1 VAGNSRYHACR
12 MSARLDL
19 PDGLTHRSPVPD
31 DASGVYELYALCESI
46 VQGEPDVELDDIVA
60 DWRRPSF
67 DLAAD
72 AVLVL
77 DGDRIVAEGELFMGR
92 RAEVAVHPDARGRG
106 IGTALL
112 GWTQA
117 RARELGSSLV
127 GQTTNDEE
135 RSAHDLFRANGY
147 EPMWTSWILSYAI
160 GSPPEPPGLPEG
172 YAFRPFVLGT
182 DDREVYD
189 VVERAFSE
197 WPDRDPYPYEDW
209 RVRTVEMPGFDP
221 TAQVVIVRDGRIV
234 ATANTADPAQGT
246 EGWVHQL
253 AVEREHRGQGLGRA
267 LLQQTFVD
275 FHARGKSSVG
285 LNTDS
290 RTGALGLYEHVGMRV
305 TRSYTHHAKQL

>member
-1 VAGNSRYHACR
+1 
-12 MSARLDL
+12 MTARVDL
-19 PDGLTHRSPVPD
+19 PDGTTHRPPVLD
-31 DASGVYELYALCESI
+31 DAPGVYELYALCESLL
-46 VQGEPDVELDDIVA
+46 QGEPDVELDDIVA

-77 DGDRIVAEGELFMGR
+77 DGERIVAEGELFMGR
-92 RAEVAVHPDARGRG
+92 RAEVAVHPDVRGRG

-127 GQTTNDEE
+127 GQTTNDEDRAARE
-135 RSAHDLFRANGY
+135 LFHANGY
-147 EPMWTSWILSYAI
+147 QPMWTSWVLSYAI
-160 GSPPEPPGLPEG
+160 DARPEPPPLPRG
-172 YAFRPFVLGT
+172 YGFRPFRLGV

-221 TAQVVIVRDGRIV
+221 TAQVVIVHDERIV
-234 ATANTADPAQGT
+234 ATANTAEPAQGT

-253 AVEREHRGQGLGRA
+253 AVEREHRGRGLGRA
-267 LLQQTFVD
+267 LLQQTFVE

-285 LNTDS
+285 LSTDS

-305 TRSYTHHAKQL
+305 TRSYTHHAIEL

>member
-1 VAGNSRYHACR
+1 
-12 MSARLDL
+12 MPTLLDL
-19 PDGLTHRSPVPD
+19 PDGCTHRPPSPD
-31 DASGVYELYALCESI
+31 DASGVYELYALCESLF
-46 VQGEPDVELDDIVA
+46 QGEPDVEPDDIVA

-77 DGDRIVAEGELFMGR
+77 DDGRIVAEGEVFMGR

-112 GWTQA
+112 RWTQA
-117 RARELGSSLV
+117 RARELGSALV
-127 GQTTNDEE
+127 GQTTNDED
-135 RSAHDLFRANGY
+135 RAARNLFRASGY
-147 EPMWTSWILSYAI
+147 EPMWTSWMLSYAI
-160 GSPPEPPGLPEG
+160 DVPPAAPTLPDG
-172 YAFRPFVLGT
+172 YTFRAFRLGA

-189 VVERAFSE
+189 VVERAFGE

-221 TAQVVIVRDGRIV
+221 TAQVVIVHDGRIV
-234 ATANTADPAQGT
+234 ATANTAEPAQGT

-253 AVEREHRGQGLGRA
+253 AVEREHRGLGLGRA
-267 LLQQTFVD
+267 LLQQTFVE

-285 LNTDS
+285 LSTDS

-305 TRSYTHHAKQL
+305 TRSYTHHAIQL